1 MFRHAVIPI
10 SLITS
15 LLILGCAGNS
25 NREAEISSPSPEATS
40 VSVAATP
47 VTSSN
52 LETNFQQ
59 AIDEFM
65 KTEDVPTD
73 MTQDVLSEFIDLNG
87 DGDQDAIVVLTGSYW
102 CGTGGC
108 TMLVFQGGSG
118 GFELVSR
125 SSLIRP
131 PITVSDTQTNGWRDL
146 IVTVS
151 GGGIPSKT
159 VALKFDGQEYPL
171 NPSDQP
177 PLSSDEPVQGT
188 IILSEGSEPQDLPP
202 EASQG
207 DLQSYD
213 EPTMP
218 IAAQYPDT
226 MTLDALCSGEGCG
239 YFFKFKPENS
249 ELEQAEVHLF
259 LPNQAETA
267 DDAEIGLDSLLESNN
282 WQTVET
288 ITPEIE
294 FEYPWLKKVIPFQA
308 DNEMMGYI
316 LIGETN
322 DQGIRVTLLYPK
334 GSSETFIPAAIT
346 VLDNLEFKP
355 ENLPI
360 LNQG

>member
-1 MFRHAVIPI
+1 
-10 SLITS
+10 
-15 LLILGCAGNS
+15 
-25 NREAEISSPSPEATS
+25 
-40 VSVAATP
+40 
-47 VTSSN
+47 
-52 LETNFQQ
+52 
-59 AIDEFM
+59 
-65 KTEDVPTD
+65 
-73 MTQDVLSEFIDLNG
+73 
-87 DGDQDAIVVLTGSYW
+87 
-102 CGTGGC
+102 
-108 TMLVFQGGSG
+108 
-118 GFELVSR
+118 
-125 SSLIRP
+125 
-131 PITVSDTQTNGWRDL
+131 
-146 IVTVS
+146 
-151 GGGIPSKT
+151 

-188 IILSEGSEPQDLPP
+188 IILSEGSEPQDLPL

-213 EPTMP
+213 QPNMP

-239 YFFKFKPENS
+239 YFFRFKPENS

-267 DDAEIGLDSLLESNN
+267 DDAEIGLDILLESNN

-294 FEYPWLKKVIPFQA
+294 FEYPWLKKVTPFEA

-334 GSSETFIPAAIT
+334 GASETFIPVAIT